1 MVKWFRTQVLSSL
14 GLITPHPIAMDW
26 SRDRTARKPSSSLKV
41 ISPRRDGGLDNS
53 VRGGN

>member
-1 MVKWFRTQVLSSL
+1 MVKWFRAQVLSSL